1 MNMANALEKLNNLSE
16 GQKASKFQQM
26 FSSHPDSAKRA
37 SRMKEKA
44 DAYLNK

>member
-1 MNMANALEKLNNLSE
+1 MKIVAVAIR
-16 GQKASKFQQM
+16 QKASKFQQM